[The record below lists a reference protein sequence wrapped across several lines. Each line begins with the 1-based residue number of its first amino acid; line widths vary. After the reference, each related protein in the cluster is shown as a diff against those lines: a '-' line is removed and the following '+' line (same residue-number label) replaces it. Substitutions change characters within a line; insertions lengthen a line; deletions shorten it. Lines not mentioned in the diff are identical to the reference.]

1 VETGGRARG
10 RAHLPM
16 RRFSVHRKCPSPVRS
31 LRERARVRS
40 RGERSEVAG
49 SPSSSSLLSS
59 SQPETSLVEYKSSHP
74 LSCNRPR
81 LPHLPPSTNRSSLPP
96 FNLPSTAMEPSKMN
110 GDMTKKKKKPPG
122 TSLRFLRPSP
132 IAPPADCLIRPISR
146 PSDNRCTL
154 TLDVTACDRCKVRSR
169 LPPISSRVCR

>member
-122 TSLRFLRPSP
+122 KSP
-132 IAPPADCLIRPISR
+132 CFFGRSFIAPPADSLFQPLSR
-146 PSDNRCTL
+146 PSYTHCTP
-154 TLDVTACDRCKVRSR
+154 TLDITACDRCKVRSR
-169 LPPISSRVCR
+169 LSPILSRVYR